1 MKPTKTRDAASDYQ
15 AKTIYEAA
23 RISRLIKQAGL
34 PEPLGDP
41 SCGIL
46 LAVEPPVGPRLIQAL
61 ERSLETVN
69 LAQAYVTW
77 TGSSHLLEEILA
89 FEPAALVAVG
99 PEASQTIDDLGYPLV
114 RNHFS
119 DAREGEWFSWTG
131 AISGLRLPPLA
142 PALSDEDA
150 KRSFW
155 RAFLALRNPVWAS

>member
-15 AKTIYEAA
+15 AKTTHEVA
-23 RISRLIKQAGL
+23 RICRLIKQAGL

-41 SCGIL
+41 SYGIV

-61 ERSLETVN
+61 ARSLETVN
-69 LAQAYVTW
+69 LSQAYVTW
-77 TGSSHLLEEILA
+77 SGSGHLLEELLA

-99 PEASQTIDDLGYPLV
+99 PEASQTIDDLGYSLV

-119 DAREGEWFSWTG
+119 DAREGEWFSWT
-131 AISGLRLPPLA
+131 ASVSGLRLPSLA

-150 KRSFW
+150 KRNFW
-155 RAFLALRNPVWAS
+155 RAFLALRDTAWAS